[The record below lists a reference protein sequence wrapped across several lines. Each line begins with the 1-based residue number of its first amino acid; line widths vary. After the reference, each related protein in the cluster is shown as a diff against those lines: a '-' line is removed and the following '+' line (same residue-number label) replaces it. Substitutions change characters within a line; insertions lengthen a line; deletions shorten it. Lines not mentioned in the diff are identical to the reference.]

1 MTRSF
6 IKERAAPLFII
17 AVLAIV
23 AYLPTLTQPFI
34 SDDYPGIKRSLSYSI
49 SGWEALAKDSVERPR
64 ATTFI
69 FSYAIYHLFGMRPAA
84 FYSANILLH
93 VLNCWLLFAA
103 GRWRAIGYGVSF
115 WAAAFFAVYE
125 GHSEAIMW
133 SSACNELLLFFFG
146 FISFIFWLIF
156 LEREK
161 ARLRW
166 LALSFFFFL
175 PSLLS
180 KESAVIFVV
189 LFALPL
195 FFPLDQRRGGPEC
208 PPRREPVNSIRG
220 KHAGLPLPHARL
232 RQAPY
237 LLPHALIC
245 VPYVVSIF
253 MARAQSLR
261 FHNQSFVLSAPF
273 WVTWTNSYGRMLW
286 FWGLSAAVSMFLWSR
301 SGRNE
306 RRRETKKV
314 EDRGSRIEDRLRIED
329 STLDPRPSTLD
340 LRSSIFVSFLW
351 MGIGFIP
358 YMFVDYMHRIP
369 SRHTYLASAGLG
381 WLIGAAIV
389 VMKERYAKNYKWA
402 PPVILLL
409 ILSHNVGY
417 LWTKKRQQFLERAQ
431 PTERLIAL
439 ARSVNGPIF
448 VKCFPHN
455 LAPTHA
461 EAALELILNKPADT
475 LIWSEEEARK
485 RPPAAT
491 FCYE

>member
-23 AYLPTLTQPFI
+23 AYLPTLTLPFI
-34 SDDYPGIKRSLSYSI
+34 SDDYPGIKRSLSYGPM

-103 GRWRAIGYGVSF
+103 GRWRAVGYGVSF

-146 FISFIFWLIF
+146 FLSFIFWLIF

-195 FFPLDQRRGGPEC
+195 FFPPNQRRG
-208 PPRREPVNSIRG
+208 R
-220 KHAGLPLPHARL
+220 HAGLPLRYMGL

-245 VPYVVSIF
+245 VPYVISIF

-286 FWGLSAAVSMFLWSR
+286 FWGLSAAISMFLWSR
-301 SGRNE
+301 SGR
-306 RRRETKKV
+306 
-314 EDRGSRIEDRLRIED
+314 SD
-329 STLDPRPSTLD
+329 S
-340 LRSSIFVSFLW
+340 FVW

-381 WLIGAAIV
+381 WLMGAAIV

-448 VKCFPHN
+448 VKCFPPN

>member
-6 IKERAAPLFII
+6 IKEWAAPLFII

-23 AYLPTLTQPFI
+23 AYLPTITQPFI
-34 SDDYPGIKRSLSYSI
+34 SDDYPGIKRSLSYGPI

-69 FSYAIYHLFGMRPAA
+69 FSYAIYRLFGMRPAA
-84 FYSANILLH
+84 FYCANILLH

-103 GRWRAIGYGVSF
+103 GRWGAVGYRVSF
-115 WAAAFFAVYE
+115 WAAVFFAVYE

-146 FISFIFWLIF
+146 FLSFIFWLIF
-156 LEREK
+156 LEQEET
-161 ARLRW
+161 RLRW
-166 LALSFFFFL
+166 LALSFLFFL

-195 FFPLDQRRGGPEC
+195 FFPKP
-208 PPRREPVNSIRG
+208 
-220 KHAGLPLPHARL
+220 RL

-237 LLPHALIC
+237 LLTHALIC
-245 VPYVVSIF
+245 VPYVISIF

-286 FWGLSAAVSMFLWSR
+286 FWGLSAAISMFLWSR
-301 SGRNE
+301 SGR
-306 RRRETKKV
+306 
-314 EDRGSRIEDRLRIED
+314 EDRGSRIEDRGSRIASEARNAIF
-329 STLDPRPSTLD
+329 DPRPSALD
-340 LRSSIFVSFLW
+340 LRSSIFVSFIW

-381 WLIGAAIV
+381 WLMGATIV

-417 LWTKKRQQFLERAQ
+417 LWTKKRHQFLERAQ

-448 VKCFPHN
+448 VKCFPPN

>member
-6 IKERAAPLFII
+6 IKERAAQLFII

-34 SDDYPGIKRSLSYSI
+34 SDDYPGIKRSLSYAI
-49 SGWEALAKDSVERPR
+49 SGWEALAKDPVERPR

-69 FSYAIYHLFGMRPAA
+69 FSYAVYHLFGMRPAA
-84 FYSANILLH
+84 FYAANILLH

-103 GRWRAIGYGVSF
+103 GRWRAVGYGVSF

-146 FISFIFWLIF
+146 FLSFIFWLIF

-161 ARLRW
+161 GRLRW
-166 LALSFFFFL
+166 LALSFFSFL

-180 KESAVIFVV
+180 KESAVIFVA

-195 FFPLDQRRGGPEC
+195 LFP
-208 PPRREPVNSIRG
+208 
-220 KHAGLPLPHARL
+220 KTRL

-245 VPYVVSIF
+245 VPYVISIF

-286 FWGLSAAVSMFLWSR
+286 FWGFSATGSMFLWSR

-306 RRRETKKV
+306 RGRETRMV
-314 EDRGSRIEDRLRIED
+314 EDRGSRIEDRLRSDD
-329 STLDPRPSTLD
+329 SALDPRSSILG
-340 LRSSIFVSFLW
+340 LRSTVLVSFVW
-351 MGIGFIP
+351 TGIGFIP

-381 WLIGAAIV
+381 WLMGAAIV

-402 PPVILLL
+402 TPVILSL

-439 ARSVNGPIF
+439 ARTVNGPIF
-448 VKCFPHN
+448 VKCFPPN

>member
-6 IKERAAPLFII
+6 IKEWAAPLFII

-34 SDDYPGIKRSLSYSI
+34 SDDYPGIKRSLSYGPI
-49 SGWEALAKDSVERPR
+49 SSWEALAKDSVERPR

-84 FYSANILLH
+84 FYSANIFLH

-103 GRWRAIGYGVSF
+103 GRWRAVGYGVSF

-146 FISFIFWLIF
+146 FLSFIFWLIF

-195 FFPLDQRRGGPEC
+195 FFPPNQRRGRPAC
-208 PPRREPVNSIRG
+208 LPRWLRINPIGGR
-220 KHAGLPLPHARL
+220 HAGLPLRYMGL

-245 VPYVVSIF
+245 VPYVISIF

-286 FWGLSAAVSMFLWSR
+286 FWGLSAAISMFLWSR
-301 SGRNE
+301 SGRSE
-306 RRRETKKV
+306 GRAETKI
-314 EDRGSRIEDRLRIED
+314 EDRGSRIEDRDIRARRSSILDLRSSI
-329 STLDPRPSTLD
+329 LD
-340 LRSSIFVSFLW
+340 LRSSIFVSF
-351 MGIGFIP
+351 
-358 YMFVDYMHRIP
+358 V
-369 SRHTYLASAGLG
+369 
-381 WLIGAAIV
+381 
-389 VMKERYAKNYKWA
+389 
-402 PPVILLL
+402 
-409 ILSHNVGY
+409 
-417 LWTKKRQQFLERAQ
+417 
-431 PTERLIAL
+431 
-439 ARSVNGPIF
+439 
-448 VKCFPHN
+448 
-455 LAPTHA
+455 
-461 EAALELILNKPADT
+461 
-475 LIWSEEEARK
+475 
-485 RPPAAT
+485 
-491 FCYE
+491 

>member
-23 AYLPTLTQPFI
+23 AYLPTLTLPFI
-34 SDDYPGIKRSLSYSI
+34 SDDYPGIKRSLSYGPM

-84 FYSANILLH
+84 VYSANIFLH

-103 GRWRAIGYGVSF
+103 GRWRAVGYGVSF

-133 SSACNELLLFFFG
+133 SSACNELLLFFF
-146 FISFIFWLIF
+146 
-156 LEREK
+156 
-161 ARLRW
+161 
-166 LALSFFFFL
+166 FL

-195 FFPLDQRRGGPEC
+195 FFPPNQRRG
-208 PPRREPVNSIRG
+208 R
-220 KHAGLPLPHARL
+220 HAGLPLRYMGL

-245 VPYVVSIF
+245 GPYVISIF
-253 MARAQSLR
+253 MSRAQSLR

-286 FWGLSAAVSMFLWSR
+286 FWGLSAAISMF
-301 SGRNE
+301 
-306 RRRETKKV
+306 
-314 EDRGSRIEDRLRIED
+314 
-329 STLDPRPSTLD
+329 
-340 LRSSIFVSFLW
+340 
-351 MGIGFIP
+351 
-358 YMFVDYMHRIP
+358 
-369 SRHTYLASAGLG
+369 
-381 WLIGAAIV
+381 
-389 VMKERYAKNYKWA
+389 
-402 PPVILLL
+402 
-409 ILSHNVGY
+409 
-417 LWTKKRQQFLERAQ
+417 
-431 PTERLIAL
+431 
-439 ARSVNGPIF
+439 
-448 VKCFPHN
+448 
-455 LAPTHA
+455 
-461 EAALELILNKPADT
+461 
-475 LIWSEEEARK
+475 
-485 RPPAAT
+485 
-491 FCYE
+491 

>member
-69 FSYAIYHLFGMRPAA
+69 FSYALYHLFGPRPAA

-103 GRWRAIGYGVSF
+103 GRWLAIGYKASF
-115 WAAAFFAVYE
+115 WGAAFFAVYE

-133 SSACNELLLFFFG
+133 FSACNELLMFLFG
-146 FISFIFWLIF
+146 LLSFVFWLTF
-156 LEREK
+156 LERETAK
-161 ARLRW
+161 LRWMW
-166 LALSFFFFL
+166 LALSFFSFL

-180 KESAVIFVV
+180 KESSVIFVA

-195 FFPLDQRRGGPEC
+195 IFP
-208 PPRREPVNSIRG
+208 
-220 KHAGLPLPHARL
+220 KMRL

-245 VPYVVSIF
+245 VPYVLSIF
-253 MARAQSLR
+253 MSRSQSLR

-273 WVTWTNSYGRMLW
+273 WVTWTKSYGRMLW

-306 RRRETKKV
+306 RRRETKRI
-314 EDRGSRIEDRLRIED
+314 EDRGSKIEDRAGAPEAI
-329 STLDPRPSTLD
+329 LD
-340 LRSSIFVSFLW
+340 LRSSILVSFIW
-351 MGIGFIP
+351 IGIGFIP

-381 WLIGAAIV
+381 WLMGAAIV
-389 VMKERYAKNYKWA
+389 VMNERYAKNYKWA

-439 ARSVNGPIF
+439 ARGVNGPIF

>member
-6 IKERAAPLFII
+6 IKKRAAPLFII

-34 SDDYPGIKRSLSYSI
+34 SDDYPGIKRSISYSV
-49 SGWEALAKDSVERPR
+49 SGWEALAKDPVERPR

-93 VLNCWLLFAA
+93 ILNCWLLFAA
-103 GRWRAIGYGVSF
+103 GRWRAVGYRAGF

-133 SSACNELLLFFFG
+133 SSACNELLMFFFG
-146 FISFIFWLIF
+146 FLSFIFWLVF

-180 KESAVIFVV
+180 KESAVIFVA
-189 LFALPL
+189 LFTLPL
-195 FFPLDQRRGGPEC
+195 FFPPHQSEGGLVSL
-208 PPRREPVNSIRG
+208 PRWLRANLIGGRHVDLRLRHVG
-220 KHAGLPLPHARL
+220 L

-245 VPYVVSIF
+245 VAYVISIF
-253 MARAQSLR
+253 MAREQSLR

-286 FWGLSAAVSMFLWSR
+286 FWGLSATVSMFLWSR
-301 SGRNE
+301 SGR
-306 RRRETKKV
+306 
-314 EDRGSRIEDRLRIED
+314 EDRGSRIEDRGSRIASEARNAIF
-329 STLDPRPSTLD
+329 DPRSSILD
-340 LRSSIFVSFLW
+340 LRSSIFVSFIW

-381 WLIGAAIV
+381 WLMGATIV

-402 PPVILLL
+402 PPVILSL

-417 LWTKKRQQFLERAQ
+417 LWTKKRHQFLERAQ

-439 ARSVNGPIF
+439 ARSVDGPIF
-448 VKCFPHN
+448 VKCFPPN
-455 LAPTHA
+455 LAQTHA

>member
-17 AVLAIV
+17 ALLAIG

-34 SDDYPGIKRSLSYSI
+34 SDDYPGIKRSLSYAI
-49 SGWEALAKDSVERPR
+49 SGWEALAKDPIERPR

-103 GRWRAIGYGVSF
+103 GRWRAVGYRVSF

-146 FISFIFWLIF
+146 FLSFIFWLIF
-156 LEREK
+156 LERER

-166 LALSFFFFL
+166 LAMSFFFFL

-195 FFPLDQRRGGPEC
+195 FFPKP
-208 PPRREPVNSIRG
+208 
-220 KHAGLPLPHARL
+220 RL

-245 VPYVVSIF
+245 VPYVISIF

-286 FWGLSAAVSMFLWSR
+286 FWGLSATISMFLWSR
-301 SGRNE
+301 SGRSE
-306 RRRETKKV
+306 RRPETK
-314 EDRGSRIEDRLRIED
+314 RIEDRGLKIED
-329 STLDPRPSTLD
+329 RAGVPEATFD
-340 LRSSIFVSFLW
+340 LRSSIFVSFVW
-351 MGIGFIP
+351 MGIGFMP

-381 WLIGAAIV
+381 WLMGAAIV

-439 ARSVNGPIF
+439 ARSVDGPIF
-448 VKCFPHN
+448 VKCFPPN

-461 EAALELILNKPADT
+461 EAALELILNKPAGA

>member
-1 MTRSF
+1 MQGHF
-6 IKERAAPLFII
+6 VKEKAAPLLIL

-23 AYLPTLTQPFI
+23 AYLPALTQPFI
-34 SDDYPGIKRSLSYSI
+34 SDDYPGIKHSLHYGPI
-49 SGWEALAKDSVERPR
+49 SGWKELANDSIERPR
-64 ATTFI
+64 ATTFVL
-69 FSYAIYHLFGMRPAA
+69 SYAIYHFFGMRPAA

-93 VLNCWLLFAA
+93 VFNCWLLFAA
-103 GRWRAIGYGVSF
+103 GRWGAIGYKLSF
-115 WAAAFFAVYE
+115 WGAAFFAVYE

-133 SSACNELLLFFFG
+133 FSACNELLMFLFG
-146 FISFIFWLIF
+146 LLSFVFWLTF
-156 LEREK
+156 LERETAK
-161 ARLRW
+161 WRHGGHGRWMW
-166 LALSFFFFL
+166 LALSFFSFL

-180 KESAVIFVV
+180 KESSVIFVA

-195 FFPLDQRRGGPEC
+195 VFPKL
-208 PPRREPVNSIRG
+208 
-220 KHAGLPLPHARL
+220 RL

-245 VPYVVSIF
+245 VPYVLSIF
-253 MARAQSLR
+253 MTRSQSLR

-286 FWGLSAAVSMFLWSR
+286 FWGLSATISMFLWSR
-301 SGRNE
+301 SGRSE
-306 RRRETKKV
+306 SRTETKRI
-314 EDRGSRIEDRLRIED
+314 EDRGSRIEDSLKSD
-329 STLDPRPSTLD
+329 DSTLD
-340 LRSSIFVSFLW
+340 LRSSIFVSFIW

-381 WLIGAAIV
+381 WLMGATIV

-417 LWTKKRQQFLERAQ
+417 LWTKKRRQFLERAQ

-439 ARSVNGPIF
+439 ARGVDGPIF
-448 VKCFPHN
+448 VKCFPPN
-455 LAPTHA
+455 MAQIHA

-485 RPPAAT
+485 RPPAAV